1 MRLLKIIVVCLIILI
16 LTATVF
22 CIKTTDEPIHYDTP
36 IDTGVEYCML
46 NK

>member
-1 MRLLKIIVVCLIILI
+1 MKLLKIIVVCLIILI

-22 CIKTTDEPIHYDTP
+22 CITTTEEPIYYDTP
-36 IDTGVEYCML
+36 IETGVEYCNI